1 MARKLFMSW
10 IGSQK
15 RWMKMYRG
23 HRYAISCKALGVP
36 ATKEASWQAANRWW
50 EAKQAEL
57 DRQHEAEAVKP
68 GTPQAILRLLQ
79 AWKGAPLDDE
89 ADAGLTMLE
98 FLQEFKDKPLPPEV
112 TEAVLGVGALRRI
125 QEGVDALL
133 DGPEEVEVSRTV
145 GGQVDRWVTLQQS
158 LAQAG
163 RITPDRA
170 DNNRICLYHFRDFL
184 GKQSS
189 LEVIDA
195 RRLQDYFLHCLG
207 GVSERNKDREK
218 KAGWS
223 VDYATKVFGVARQFV
238 RFLWESDLIDLPK
251 NIDSKAFRFGKGAK
265 AIQTWT
271 VEEFRTQV
279 SAATGQLRLHLLLM
293 ANCGMLQTD
302 IAELRQGEVDWAEGR
317 IIRKRSKTG
326 DEEEVPTVNYKLWP
340 LTFELLK
347 QYRSKDA
354 EFVLLTE
361 SGRRWVD
368 KRLVEGK
375 LVKADNIASCY
386 AWLKKRMGF
395 RKPLKL
401 IRKTSAS
408 LIESHKEYGRYKSH
422 FLGHS
427 PRSVA
432 DRHYAAPSQPLF
444 DEVVAWLGREY
455 GYLPPPPPAKVAKQR
470 P

>member
-1 MARKLFMSW
+1 MARKLLMSW

-23 HRYAISCKALGVP
+23 HRYAISCKALGTP

-57 DRQHEAEAVKP
+57 DGQHEAEAVKP
-68 GTPQAILRLLQ
+68 GTPQAIIRLLE
-79 AWKGAPLDDE
+79 AWKGAPLGDE
-89 ADAGLTMLE
+89 ADASLTMLE
-98 FLQEFKDKPLPPEV
+98 FMQEFKDKPLPPEV
-112 TEAVLGVGALRRI
+112 AEAVLGVSAVRRL
-125 QEGVDALL
+125 QEGVDTLI
-133 DGPEEVEVSRTV
+133 DGPKAVEVSRTV
-145 GGQVDRWVTLQQS
+145 GGQVDRWVSLQQS

-170 DNNRICLYHFRDFL
+170 DNNRICLYHFRDCL
-184 GKQSS
+184 GTQTP

-195 RRLQDYFLHCLG
+195 HRLQDYFLHCLG
-207 GVSERNKDREK
+207 KVSERTKDREK

-223 VDYATKVFGVARQFV
+223 ADYATKVFGVARQFI
-238 RFLWESDLIDLPK
+238 RFLWESNLIDLPR
-251 NIDSKAFRFGKGAK
+251 NIDSKAFRFGKGVK
-265 AIQTWT
+265 TIQTWT
-271 VEEFRTQV
+271 VEELRTLV
-279 SAATGQLRLHLLLM
+279 SAATGQLKLHLLLM

-302 IAELRQGEVDWAEGR
+302 ISELRQNEVDWAEGR
-317 IIRKRSKTG
+317 IIRKRSKTK
-326 DEEEVPTVNYKLWP
+326 DKEEVPTVNYKLWP

-347 QYRSKDA
+347 QYRSDDA

-386 AWLKKRMGF
+386 VWLKKRTKF
-395 RKPLKL
+395 KKALKL
-401 IRKTSAS
+401 VRKTSAS
-408 LIESHKEYGRYKSH
+408 LIESHREYGRYKSH

-427 PRSVA
+427 PRTIA
-432 DRHYAAPSQPLF
+432 DRHYAAPSHELF
-444 DEVVAWLGREY
+444 DDIVGWLGREY
-455 GYLPPPPPAKVAKQR
+455 GYLPLPPEKEPEQR
-470 P
+470 S